1 MGVKKLQNYSID
13 ELKSRKK
20 TLSAIV
26 YTLGAIILIYAG
38 IVIYIMASD
47 SWKSS
52 NTLLV
57 VPLASLAAIIAPIS
71 GILGSISS
79 EIKKRGLIIMYNELF
94 IV

>member
-1 MGVKKLQNYSID
+1 MAGKKLQDYSID

-20 TLSAIV
+20 TISAIV

-38 IVIYIMASD
+38 IVIYIMANG

-57 VPLASLAAIIAPIS
+57 VPLASLTAIIAPIS

-79 EIKKRGLIIMYNELF
+79 EIKKREA
-94 IV
+94 